1 MRWFFCMR
9 NTLYKNIPIYM
20 GVGGLLISSI
30 GWFVYY
36 SIQPTFYNYFWISVI
51 AFSTVI
57 SIFCGFWMKNIMY
70 YAYKDPLTGLYN
82 RRYLY
87 EKLESELKRLNRSK
101 STLSLVIIDIDH
113 FKKLNDKYGHL
124 AGDKILTLVSKI
136 FKANSREIDTIAR
149 WGGEEFAIILPDT
162 DNQGALKYAERI
174 RKAIEKSEKCFGA
187 TVCIGVTTTDKLIDM
202 DILFAEADKAL
213 FQAKLVRNK
222 VVGASFPLSEISHKL
237 T

>member
-1 MRWFFCMR
+1 MR
-9 NTLYKNIPIYM
+9 NALYRNIPIYI
-20 GVGGLLISSI
+20 GLGGLLISFI
-30 GWFVYY
+30 VCFVYY

-51 AFSTVI
+51 VFSTVI
-57 SIFCGFWMKNIMY
+57 SVFCGRWIKNIIY
-70 YAYKDPLTGLYN
+70 YAYKDPLTDLYN

-101 STLSLVIIDIDH
+101 TVLSLVIIDIDH
-113 FKKLNDKYGHL
+113 FKRVNDKYGHL
-124 AGDKILTLVSKI
+124 AGDKLLTRVSEV

-162 DNQGALKYAERI
+162 DNQGALKYAERL

-187 TVCIGVTTTDKLIDM
+187 TVCIGVATTDKPIAI

-213 FQAKLVRNK
+213 FQAKSVRNK
-222 VVGASFPLSEISHKL
+222 VVGANFPLCEI
-237 T
+237 